1 MKERTS
7 INIKYLI
14 EILYANS
21 LGKVFA
27 KCAHKIHAGKTA
39 KKNILQSLEN
49 GYGSWAKQGYDSK
62 IDQNVS
68 VSCLIWYLILYMS

>member
-14 EILYANS
+14 EILYANC

-27 KCAHKIHAGKTA
+27 KWAHKIHAGKTA
-39 KKNILQSLEN
+39 KKTFYKAWKMAMVVGQSR
-49 GYGSWAKQGYDSK
+49 AM
-62 IDQNVS
+62 IPR
-68 VSCLIWYLILYMS
+68 